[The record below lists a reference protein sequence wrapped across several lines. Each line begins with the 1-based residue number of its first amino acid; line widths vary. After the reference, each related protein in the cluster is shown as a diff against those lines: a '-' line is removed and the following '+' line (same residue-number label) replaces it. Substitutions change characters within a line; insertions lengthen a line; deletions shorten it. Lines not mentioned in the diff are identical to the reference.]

1 MCRVGGDNGGDTDIQ
16 QQEKIKIL
24 ALWGNQIKR

>member
-1 MCRVGGDNGGDTDIQ
+1 MRRVGGDNGGDDIQ